1 MGRLATVRVRITAA
15 AVIIVGAALV
25 AGAFWL
31 VRAHRNALTA
41 NLETTARL
49 RSQDIASVISD
60 GVFQHVLAVPRGDEN
75 LVQVVDSEGT
85 VVAASRNILGEPRIS
100 TLGPTNDGYSIRTIS
115 GIERDEGPYRVVA
128 HRVKATNGTYVVYVA
143 HSLESV
149 TRSTNNLERLLWWSL
164 PALLTL
170 MGIVTWVVTGR
181 ALRPVEAIR
190 REVEVIGAGDLHRRV
205 PEPTNEDEIG
215 RLARTMNAML
225 GRLEDATD
233 RQRRFVADAS
243 HELRSPLT
251 GMRAQLEVDLEHPEL
266 ADWQATERD
275 VLADAIR
282 MQRLVDDLLAIAVVD
297 DSALDE
303 THRAP
308 VDLDEIVLAEAR
320 RLHTNTALSV
330 DTRAVSGAQVDG
342 NADQLL
348 RVVRNL
354 LDNAARHARSEVVL
368 SLAESSTDVTLRVV
382 DDGPGIPDADRERV
396 FERFARLDDARGR
409 DGDGGGAGLGLAI
422 VHDVVV
428 AHGGSVAVENAP
440 GAAFTVV
447 LPVHAG
453 V

>member
-1 MGRLATVRVRITAA
+1 VGRLGTVRVRITAA
-15 AVIIVGAALV
+15 AVLVVGAALII
-25 AGAFWL
+25 GAFWL
-31 VRAHRNALTA
+31 VRAHRSALTT

-49 RSQDIASVISD
+49 RAQDIASSIDD
-60 GVFQHVLAVPRGDEN
+60 GNFPRVLAVPRGDEN
-75 LVQVVDSEGT
+75 LVQVVDANGD
-85 VVAASRNILGEPRIS
+85 VVAASANIPGGDARIS
-100 TLGPTNDGYSIRTIS
+100 YLKPDADGLSTRTVA
-115 GIERDEGPYRVVA
+115 GIEKGEGSYRIIA
-128 HRVKATNGTYVVYVA
+128 RRVNTASGTYVVYVA
-143 HSLESV
+143 HSLEGIA
-149 TRSTNNLERLLWWSL
+149 RSTESLERLLWWSL
-164 PALLTL
+164 PPLLIL
-170 MGIVTWVVTGR
+170 MAVLTWIVTGR

-190 REVEVIGAGDLHRRV
+190 REVEVIGGEDLHRRV
-205 PEPTNEDEIG
+205 PEPTSEDEIG

-225 GRLEDATD
+225 ARLEDATD

-266 ADWQATERD
+266 ADWQVTERD
-275 VLADAIR
+275 VLADTIR

-297 DSALDE
+297 ASELDAA
-303 THRAP
+303 HRAA

-320 RLHTNTALSV
+320 RLQTRSGLTI
-330 DTRAVSGAQVDG
+330 DTRSVSGAQVDG

-354 LDNAARHARSEVVL
+354 LDNAARHAQSQVVV
-368 SLAESSTDVTLRVV
+368 SLVESNTDVTLRVV
-382 DDGPGIPDADRERV
+382 DDGPGIRDEDRERV
-396 FERFARLDDARGR
+396 FERFARLDDARAR
-409 DGDGGGAGLGLAI
+409 DGGGAGLGLAI